1 VPRAGE
7 DFFNRLSSFL
17 CDTLYV
23 AAASDKQRGGR
34 ARPTHKNPSKLKR
47 VWRDVLISQK
57 DAMRPPT
64 KSTVFLFGGLVKN
77 LELLC
82 QDLLYCDS
90 IIILMAISQKFLK
103 FCRIYYTFYL
113 AAFIFRRSV

>member
-1 VPRAGE
+1 MPRAGK
-7 DFFNRLSSFL
+7 DFFNRLSSLL

-64 KSTVFLFGGLVKN
+64 KSTVFFIWWTCQKILNCCVKT
-77 LELLC
+77 
-82 QDLLYCDS
+82 S
-90 IIILMAISQKFLK
+90 
-103 FCRIYYTFYL
+103 
-113 AAFIFRRSV
+113 FIATV